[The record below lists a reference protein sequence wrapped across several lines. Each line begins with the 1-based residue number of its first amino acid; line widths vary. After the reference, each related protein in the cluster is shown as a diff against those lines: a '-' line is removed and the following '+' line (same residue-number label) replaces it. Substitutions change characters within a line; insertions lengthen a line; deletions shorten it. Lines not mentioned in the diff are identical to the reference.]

1 MHCPMCGSE
10 LADRALSVCDHCP
23 LQRLSGGCTLE
34 LVPCAQCGYHS
45 LPDELAAAPQGHPR
59 SREVPAACGAEGTQD
74 TLPLGSLR
82 AGTLAR
88 VARVDCGDEAVDRR
102 LLAYGLAPGARI
114 EVLQRRP
121 ALILRIYETELALAP
136 EVAAGIAVAVAP
148 IAGAPGSEPSPVPA
162 AG

>member
-1 MHCPMCGSE
+1 MCGSE

-34 LVPCAQCGYHS
+34 LVPCAQCGYHA
-45 LPDELAAAPQGHPR
+45 LPDELVASSQSDRRDHV
-59 SREVPAACGAEGTQD
+59 VPAACGAEGSRD
-74 TLPLGSLR
+74 TRPLGSLR
-82 AGTLAR
+82 AGTRAR

-102 LLAYGLAPGARI
+102 LLAYGLAPGARV

-148 IAGAPGSEPSPVPA
+148 TAAAGADEPSRVRA